1 MPSLTL
7 SQLETHLFKA
17 ADILRGKMDA
27 SEYKEYIFGMLFLK
41 RLSDQFQVQ
50 QESEYQKWITAGF
63 PQKEAADLIEDS
75 NLYGETFFV
84 PKRARWRPGVHE
96 TPNEKIIYV
105 VNLKEDVGNQLN
117 KALAALEDSNPEL
130 TGVLKHIDFNA
141 PKGKTRLSDRQLVD
155 LIHHFDQQRL
165 TNDDFEF
172 PDLLG
177 AAYEFLIKDFA
188 DSAGKKGGEFYTP
201 NRVVRLLVN
210 IIEPQ
215 EGMTIYD
222 PTVGSGGMLIQSK
235 QYVEEQGQ
243 NSRNLALYGQD
254 NNGTV
259 WSICKMNM
267 ILHNISDAH
276 IENDDTLENPAFVE
290 GSYIKQFDR
299 VIANPP
305 FSQNYSRTSMKF
317 PQRFHHGFTPETG
330 KKADLMFVQH
340 MIASVKPGGKMATIM
355 PHGVLFRGGTE
366 KAIRESILKEGI
378 VEAIISLPPNL
389 FYGTGIPACVLV
401 INKNRPADHKDTVLF
416 INADAE
422 YGEGRAQN
430 YLRPEDMEKITQI
443 YRQRRELSGYSRLV
457 KLDELAANEYNLNI
471 RRYVDNAPQAE
482 IEDVRAHL
490 VGGVPKREV
499 ARYTAQFAH
508 FGVDPAD
515 VFIDRDAAYYDFSPE
530 IETKA
535 AIRLLIENH
544 PNVKVRQAE
553 MEQRLESWWQEAT
566 QAIARFPGQNHLA
579 EFRRHFQN
587 TLLHALL
594 PVGALDEFQVAGIF
608 ANWWETVRYD
618 LKTIVAASWSVNL
631 IPDEYILNAFYKADQ
646 QEIEALEARV
656 AELQA
661 ELEEALSAVEVEE
674 GDDEAEE
681 NEEEDKKALTISER
695 KQTLKAKIAELK
707 AVCHNDS
714 DLTELKNLSETQ
726 KRVESTEKTLKA
738 AKKDSNSKR
747 AELGKNLTAQR
758 KVLEPEEARTI
769 IQQKLHDLIVNEAS
783 WYLKKQQRE
792 INWVF
797 ENFWEKYKVSMSKIL
812 EQRNQS
818 AITLDKYLSDLKYFS
833 GMLDD

>member
-50 QESEYQKWITAGF
+50 QESEYQKWIAAGF
-63 PQKEAADLIEDS
+63 PQKEAADLIEDP

-96 TPNEKIIYV
+96 TPDEKVIYV

-305 FSQNYSRTSMKF
+305 FSQNYSRASMKF
-317 PQRFHHGFTPETG
+317 PQRFHHGFTPESG

-443 YRQRRELSGYSRLV
+443 YRQPRELVGYSRLV
-457 KLDELAANEYNLNI
+457 KLDELAANDYNLNI
-471 RRYVDNAPQAE
+471 RRYVDNSPEAE
-482 IEDVRAHL
+482 IEDVHAHL
-490 VGGVPKREV
+490 VGGVPRREV
-499 ARYTAQFAH
+499 ARFTAHFSR
-508 FGVDPAD
+508 FGVDPED
-515 VFIDRDAAYYDFSPE
+515 VFIDRDTAYYDFRPE

-544 PNVKVRQAE
+544 PNVKVCQAE
-553 MEQRLESWWQEAT
+553 MEQRLESWWQEAA

-594 PVGALDEFQVAGIF
+594 PVGVLDEFQVAGIF

-618 LKTIVAASWSVNL
+618 LKTIVAAGWSVNL
-631 IPDEYILNAFYKADQ
+631 VPDEYILNAFFKAEQ

-661 ELEEALSAVEVEE
+661 ELEEELSAVEVEE
-674 GDDEAEE
+674 EDNKAPTFAEG
-681 NEEEDKKALTISER
+681 

-707 AVCHNDS
+707 AVCHNEADQ
-714 DLTELKNLSETQ
+714 TELKNLSETLQ
-726 KRVESTEKTLKA
+726 RIENTEKTLKA
-738 AKKDSNSKR
+738 DKKDSNNKR
-747 AELGKNLTAQR
+747 TELGKHLTAQR
-758 KVLEPEEARTI
+758 KVLEPKEARTI
-769 IQQKLHDLIVNEAS
+769 IQQKLHDLIVNEAR

-797 ENFWEKYKVSMSKIL
+797 ENFWDKYKVSMSKIL
-812 EQRNQS
+812 EQRNLS
-818 AITLDKYLSDLKYFS
+818 AITLDKYLRDLKYFS
-833 GMLDD
+833 GVLDD